1 MQVLVFGSRSQRL
14 ISAKGTASF
23 VDGSKKNAFR
33 YRAPDYFCTFAR
45 INPKLKYKTL
55 YGRLFRNSSQSGMC
69 D

>member
-33 YRAPDYFCTFAR
+33 YRAS
-45 INPKLKYKTL
+45 
-55 YGRLFRNSSQSGMC
+55 RLFLYLCTHKS
-69 D
+69 